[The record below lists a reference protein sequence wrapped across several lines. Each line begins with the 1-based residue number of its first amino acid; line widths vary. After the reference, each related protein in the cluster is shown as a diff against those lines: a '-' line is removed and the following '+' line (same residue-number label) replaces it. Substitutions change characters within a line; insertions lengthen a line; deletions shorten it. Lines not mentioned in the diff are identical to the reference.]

1 MRKFL
6 RWTRFISLRIFVVM
20 ALIVILVSL
29 SIASA
34 AYAEHGIAHT
44 NNIVARII
52 NTPVNLTA
60 SMLDSV
66 RSFARMVTGG
76 KIGGSAQAI
85 DGRGIREKNRG
96 TPISALEGTTTP
108 SVNINAVAGFKQDV
122 EFGTG
127 FTSRAGATI
136 NGILRGLEIDLG
148 GGKIT
153 AGNVLYGL
161 TSGDDIEV
169 AGDPQRPTIS
179 SRSNLWKSENKTI
192 MTRDPLFS
200 LAIGNNL
207 TVGRDF
213 TMGATTTGSL
223 FHFLGTSTVAFDAF
237 ATTIVARNSGNAW
250 SIAESATSTPIM
262 SIDSRN
268 GGSVGIGTG
277 APTAKLTIKNSQ
289 LGSVAFQIHSADG
302 QQANLFEINDA
313 MSKSLLVVDA
323 IGRLGIGTKSLNA
336 ALNIASTSYFNG
348 PLTASSSV
356 YLAVS
361 TGRVGI
367 GTLDPKQTLSIK
379 GTFDVTGDARFGT
392 APILTTITNCN
403 GSGVLEADGD
413 GRIICGQDDVG

>member
-1 MRKFL
+1 M

-60 SMLDSV
+60 SMLDSA

-76 KIGGSAQAI
+76 KIGGSTQAI
-85 DGRGIREKNRG
+85 DGRRIREKNRG

-108 SVNINAVAGFKQDV
+108 SVNINAVAGFKRDV

-169 AGDPQRPTIS
+169 SGDPQRPTIS
-179 SRSNLWKSENKTI
+179 SRSNLWKSENTTI
-192 MTRDPLFS
+192 MTRDPLF
-200 LAIGNNL
+200 
-207 TVGRDF
+207 
-213 TMGATTTGSL
+213 
-223 FHFLGTSTVAFDAF
+223 
-237 ATTIVARNSGNAW
+237 
-250 SIAESATSTPIM
+250 
-262 SIDSRN
+262 
-268 GGSVGIGTG
+268 
-277 APTAKLTIKNSQ
+277 
-289 LGSVAFQIHSADG
+289 
-302 QQANLFEINDA
+302 
-313 MSKSLLVVDA
+313 
-323 IGRLGIGTKSLNA
+323 
-336 ALNIASTSYFNG
+336 
-348 PLTASSSV
+348 
-356 YLAVS
+356 
-361 TGRVGI
+361 
-367 GTLDPKQTLSIK
+367 
-379 GTFDVTGDARFGT
+379 
-392 APILTTITNCN
+392 
-403 GSGVLEADGD
+403 
-413 GRIICGQDDVG
+413 